1 MPPCSTGRTSW
12 NPRRASN
19 VAATAARTPE
29 LQTVATG
36 RSGSSAAR
44 SASDEVAVRHAHG
57 AGNDLVLLVGLAHVE
72 HLQLGIVEV
81 AGVHHVEPFERRAR
95 GQPALDQRHAVESDG
110 REEPDR
116 VGALRLP
123 TPRGS

>member
-1 MPPCSTGRTSW
+1 MPPCSTGRTSR
-12 NPRRASN
+12 NPRRASR

-36 RSGSSAAR
+36 RVGIER
-44 SASDEVAVRHAHG
+44 PEIGVREVAVRHADG
-57 AGNDLVLLVGLAHVE
+57 AGNDLVLLVLLPHVE

-81 AGVHHVEPFERRAR
+81 AGVHHAEPFERRAR
-95 GQPALDQRHAVESDG
+95 GQPALDQGHAVESDG

-116 VGALRLP
+116 VGALALP